1 MAGIIFHVPR
11 HVVLDVGDNLSHLR
25 GMAKKQLNWALVD
38 RVAAALDASDVA
50 RRKWR
55 QTGRQVPHEWRAKII
70 DKLAAEGVSV
80 NFADFDSLPETPGS
94 IAA

>member
-1 MAGIIFHVPR
+1 MAKIIFHVPR
-11 HVVLDVGDNLSHLR
+11 HVVLDVRDNLSHQHD
-25 GMAKKQLNWALVD
+25 MTNKQLNWAVVD
-38 RVAAALDASDVA
+38 RVAASLDASDVA

-70 DKLAAEGVSV
+70 DKLAAEGVAVRFS
-80 NFADFDSLPETPGS
+80 DFDALPQTPGS

>member
-1 MAGIIFHVPR
+1 MAT
-11 HVVLDVGDNLSHLR
+11 
-25 GMAKKQLNWALVD
+25 KQLTWALVD
-38 RVAAALDASDVA
+38 RVAASLDATEVA

-70 DKLAAEGVSV
+70 DKLAAEGVTV
-80 NFADFDSLPETPGS
+80 RFADFDALPETPGS

>member
-1 MAGIIFHVPR
+1 MATE
-11 HVVLDVGDNLSHLR
+11 
-25 GMAKKQLNWALVD
+25 QLNWATVD
-38 RVAAALDASDVA
+38 RVAAALGASDFA

-70 DKLAAEGVSV
+70 EQLEGEGMTVR
-80 NFADFDSLPETPGS
+80 FADFDSLPVTPGS